1 MNNYPSIL
9 LSDAVDQVASLP
21 GIGRKTALR
30 LVLHLLRQPEK
41 DVEVFTG
48 AITRLKQE
56 VKYCRVCHTISDQEV
71 CPICQ
76 SHSRDKHTVCVVE
89 NVQDVMSI
97 ENTGQYN
104 GLYHVLGGIISPM
117 DGVGPSDIEIDSLV
131 ARIEKDDI
139 CEVILALPTTM
150 EGDTTNFYI
159 YRRLQNLTKG
169 DNASSPY
176 RLIASSPNS
185 LKISQIARG
194 VAIGNEIEYTDEI
207 TLGRSIVNRIEFK
220 L

>member
-30 LVLHLLRQPEK
+30 LVLHLLRQPSK
-41 DVEVFTG
+41 DVEAFTG
-48 AITRLKQE
+48 AISKLKQD
-56 VKYCRVCHTISDQEV
+56 VKYCQICHTISDQEV
-71 CPICQ
+71 CSICQ

-117 DGVGPSDIEIDSLV
+117 DGVGPSDIEIDSLINRV
-131 ARIEKDDI
+131 EQGDI
-139 CEVILALPTTM
+139 HEVILALPTTM

-159 YRRLQNLTKG
+159 YKRLQNL
-169 DNASSPY
+169 S
-176 RLIASSPNS
+176 NS
-185 LKISQIARG
+185 QLPISDIRYPKISQIARG

-207 TLGRSIVNRIEFK
+207 TLGRSILNRVEFK